1 MGDTP
6 EVETFAFQA
15 EINQLLSLIINT
27 FYSNKEIF
35 LRELISNSSDAKSE
49 TTFVNQNSKLLY
61 ECGLRFGVRGLIRYV
76 LKCDANAIV
85 AQDGQ
90 TTKSDVSGDP
100 RAPKNH
106 LKNLIEI
113 DSSVFQ
119 GLSGAP
125 GTPKFGAR
133 IISVRSKNAM
143 QNDGGPRMAGPIPPF
158 WSQEA

>member
-1 MGDTP
+1 
-6 EVETFAFQA
+6 V
-15 EINQLLSLIINT
+15 L
-27 FYSNKEIF
+27 
-35 LRELISNSSDAKSE
+35 
-49 TTFVNQNSKLLY
+49 QNSKLLY
-61 ECGLRFGVRGLIRYV
+61 ECGLRFGLRGLFRYV

-90 TTKSDVSGDP
+90 TTISDVSGDP
-100 RAPKNH
+100 RAPKND

-125 GTPKFGAR
+125 GTPEFGAR

-143 QNDGGPRMAGPIPPF
+143 QNDGGPRMAGGHHR
-158 WSQEA
+158 SGHRKLEKQAT

>member
-1 MGDTP
+1 
-6 EVETFAFQA
+6 
-15 EINQLLSLIINT
+15 
-27 FYSNKEIF
+27 
-35 LRELISNSSDAKSE
+35 
-49 TTFVNQNSKLLY
+49 
-61 ECGLRFGVRGLIRYV
+61 V

-90 TTKSDVSGDP
+90 TTISDVSGDP
-100 RAPKNH
+100 RAPKNN

-143 QNDGGPRMAGPIPPF
+143 QNDCGPRIAGPQNHNRTFLVTGSLKIKLPEMFVVTYSPF
-158 WSQEA
+158 FKRFRGHAAASKSEVIDF

>member
-1 MGDTP
+1 
-6 EVETFAFQA
+6 
-15 EINQLLSLIINT
+15 
-27 FYSNKEIF
+27 
-35 LRELISNSSDAKSE
+35 
-49 TTFVNQNSKLLY
+49 
-61 ECGLRFGVRGLIRYV
+61 V

-100 RAPKNH
+100 RGPKNN

-133 IISVRSKNAM
+133 IISLRSINAM
-143 QNDGGPRMAGPIPPF
+143 QNDGGPRIAGPCNHNRTFLVTGSLKNKLPEMFVVTYSPF
-158 WSQEA
+158 FKRFREHQASRKSEVIDF

>member
-1 MGDTP
+1 
-6 EVETFAFQA
+6 
-15 EINQLLSLIINT
+15 
-27 FYSNKEIF
+27 
-35 LRELISNSSDAKSE
+35 
-49 TTFVNQNSKLLY
+49 
-61 ECGLRFGVRGLIRYV
+61 VRGLFRYV

-90 TTKSDVSGDP
+90 TTISDVSGDP

-106 LKNLIEI
+106 LKNLIET